1 MARDNK
7 GINWYKKIT
16 FILSLVCTLL
26 LFSTLFLLFSADI
39 SPKNVAPVN
48 VNYDN
53 INEIALN
60 FKKYA
65 IHPEGIDRLSQNIML
80 LTKLTTEIELS
91 QDYSSEFMLYYTSLM
106 LLHTMHTKNGQ
117 VFVKENSNTL
127 ATLYANIY
135 EARRTKEQE
144 QYSLEV
150 RKLYEFLTR
159 GYPEG
164 RWYVMAD

>member
-80 LTKLTTEIELS
+80 LTKLTTEIES
-91 QDYSSEFMLYYTSLM
+91 
-106 LLHTMHTKNGQ
+106 
-117 VFVKENSNTL
+117 
-127 ATLYANIY
+127 
-135 EARRTKEQE
+135 
-144 QYSLEV
+144 
-150 RKLYEFLTR
+150 
-159 GYPEG
+159 
-164 RWYVMAD
+164 